1 MQAGGGRFESDN
13 LHQSVGGLVGREV
26 GSDWVL
32 GENHYISDRI
42 YILALAD
49 KKFFKNLEE
58 VNK

>member
-1 MQAGGGRFESDN
+1 MQAEGERFESVN
-13 LHQSVGGLVGREV
+13 LHQLFGGLVGSAME
-26 GSDWVL
+26 SDWVS
-32 GENHYISDRI
+32 ENHYISDRT

>member
-1 MQAGGGRFESDN
+1 M
-13 LHQSVGGLVGREV
+13 GGLVGREV

-32 GENHYISDRI
+32 GENHYISDRT